1 MTRIGHE
8 GVGIIIVTHRKE
20 GYFAS
25 ILEPNKNIK
34 INSTALGHKSLLLKL
49 KFRGSKKAKLTQQP
63 IELKRKKAS

>member
-25 ILEPNKNIK
+25 ILFFLIQLVVVL
-34 INSTALGHKSLLLKL
+34 I
-49 KFRGSKKAKLTQQP
+49 
-63 IELKRKKAS
+63 

>member
-1 MTRIGHE
+1 MTQIGHE

-34 INSTALGHKSLLLKL
+34 INSTALGDKSLLLI
-49 KFRGSKKAKLTQQP
+49 T
-63 IELKRKKAS
+63 